1 MTRLAIIFSLV
12 LVTPAWAETVFYC
25 QEKFSVGIKKDKDS
39 REWRRA
45 HFNKER
51 FTIKWDEENLTLKRA
66 NRRFILKCE
75 PAAYEEGIYNCADD
89 KKITIYKFSPKYMR
103 FVHFNA
109 FGSWIL
115 DGFIEESSEFGIC
128 EKF

>member
-51 FTIKWDEENLTLKRA
+51 FTIKWDEENLTLKELIEDLFLNA
-66 NRRFILKCE
+66 KPPTRRYL
-75 PAAYEEGIYNCADD
+75 
-89 KKITIYKFSPKYMR
+89 
-103 FVHFNA
+103 
-109 FGSWIL
+109 
-115 DGFIEESSEFGIC
+115 
-128 EKF
+128 